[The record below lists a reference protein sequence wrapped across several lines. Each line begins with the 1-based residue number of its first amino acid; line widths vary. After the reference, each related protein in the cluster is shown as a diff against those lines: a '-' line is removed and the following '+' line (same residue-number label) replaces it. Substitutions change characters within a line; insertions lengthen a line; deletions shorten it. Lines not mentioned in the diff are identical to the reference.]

1 MLGLSDKELSTLREV
16 FTKFDTIEEIIL
28 FGSRARG
35 THQKASDVDLAIK
48 GKNIDLDTLAKLTYT
63 LEEETN
69 LPYFFDVVIYEKIT
83 NDALKKAIDEGG
95 KIMYSKGLTCK

>member
-1 MLGLSDKELSTLREV
+1 MLGLNEKELSTLREV
-16 FTKFDTIEEIIL
+16 FTKFDTIEEVIL
-28 FGSRARG
+28 FGSRAQG

-69 LPYFFDVVIYEKIT
+69 LPYFFDVVIYDKISD
-83 NDALKKAIDEGG
+83 DALKKAIDEGG
-95 KIMYSKGLTCK
+95 RTMYSKGLPCK

>member
-16 FTKFDTIEEIIL
+16 FTKFDAIEEVVL

-35 THQKASDVDLAIK
+35 THKKASDVDLAIK
-48 GKNIDLDTLAKLTYT
+48 GKNIDLDTLAKLQYT

-69 LPYFFDVVIYEKIT
+69 LPYFFDVLIYDKIM

-95 KIMYSKGLTCK
+95 ESIYVTI

>member
-1 MLGLSDKELSTLREV
+1 MLGLSETELLTLRKV
-16 FTKFDTIEEIIL
+16 FTKFDAIEEVLL
-28 FGSRARG
+28 FGSRAFG

-48 GKNIDLDTLAKLTYT
+48 GKNIDLDTLAKLKYI

-69 LPYFFDVVIYEKIT
+69 LPYFFDVVIYDKIA

-95 KIMYSKGLTCK
+95 VVLK